1 MKNLLKGLIGVGIL
15 VLLAVPVCIFAVI
28 STLIDRIRGVR

>member
-15 VLLAVPVCIFAVI
+15 VLLAVPLCIFVVI
-28 STLIDRIRGVR
+28 ISVIDKIRG